1 MKIYAFVV
9 TFNRLELL
17 KRVVECLRNQTYKLE
32 KIIVVNNSSTDGT
45 SKWLEQ
51 QSDLYVITQD
61 NLGGAGGFHTGVKYC
76 YEDGADWIWMM
87 DDDVFPNSDCLER
100 LISYKDEALCMQ
112 PFRYFSDNI
121 LVEWQANY
129 DLKKAQVRPIDFSR
143 ETNVIN
149 NCCFEGCLINR
160 EVVEKIGFPDTRF
173 FIAGDDSSYGWRVS
187 KQFKILY
194 IRDAR
199 MVRAKKST
207 DVNNSQMYEYYTLRN
222 RHLLSAV
229 YDELGISKR
238 KFNQQTFEMY
248 FVAFFKSLCKFE
260 FKRIKFLRR
269 TFFDMI
275 NRKTGKTY

>member
-1 MKIYAFVV
+1 MTAFPSDVP
-9 TFNRLELL
+9 
-17 KRVVECLRNQTYKLE
+17 QAP
-32 KIIVVNNSSTDGT
+32 SS
-45 SKWLEQ
+45 
-51 QSDLYVITQD
+51 
-61 NLGGAGGFHTGVKYC
+61 
-76 YEDGADWIWMM
+76 
-87 DDDVFPNSDCLER
+87 
-100 LISYKDEALCMQ
+100 
-112 PFRYFSDNI
+112 FSDNI

-160 EVVEKIGFPDTRF
+160 EIVEKIGFHDTRF
-173 FIAGDDSSYGWRVS
+173 FIPGDDSSYGWRVS

-199 MVRAKKST
+199 MLRAKKST

>member
-1 MKIYAFVV
+1 MSVFAFIV
-9 TFNRLELL
+9 TYNRLNLL
-17 KRVVECLRNQTYKLE
+17 KKVVADLRSQTYPLD

-45 SKWLEQ
+45 EEWLATQ
-51 QSDLYVITQD
+51 NDLIVIKQP
-61 NLGGAGGFHTGVKYC
+61 NIGGAGGFETGVRYC
-76 YEDGADWIWMM
+76 FENGADWIWMM
-87 DDDVFPNSDCLER
+87 DDDVFPNSDCLEK
-100 LISYKDEALCMQ
+100 LLSYKDQALCLQ
-112 PFRYFSDNI
+112 PYRYFSDNI
-121 LVEWQANY
+121 LVAWQAFY
-129 DLKKAQVRPIDFSR
+129 DLKKAQVVSIDFSK
-143 ETNVIN
+143 ETNIIN
-149 NCCFEGCLINR
+149 NCCFEGCFINR
-160 EVVEKIGFPDTRF
+160 KVVQEVGFPDARF
-173 FIAGDDSSYGWRVS
+173 FIAGDDSSYGWRIS
-187 KQFKILY
+187 KLFKILY

-199 MVRAKKST
+199 MIRAKKSIEI
-207 DVNNSQMYEYYTLRN
+207 NNSQMYEYYTLRN

>member
-1 MKIYAFVV
+1 MSVFAFIV
-9 TFNRLELL
+9 TYNRLNLL
-17 KRVVECLRNQTYKLE
+17 KEVLIALRSQTYPLD

-45 SKWLEQ
+45 EEWLE
-51 QSDLYVITQD
+51 TQD
-61 NLGGAGGFHTGVKYC
+61 DLIVIKQPNIGGAGGFETGVRYC
-76 YEDGADWIWMM
+76 FENGADWIWMM
-87 DDDVFPNSDCLER
+87 DDDVFPNSDCLEK
-100 LISYKDEALCMQ
+100 LLSYKDQALCMQ
-112 PFRYFSDNI
+112 PYRYFSDNI

-129 DLKKAQVRPIDFSR
+129 DLKNAQVKPIDFSK

-149 NCCFEGCLINR
+149 NCCFEGCLINC

>member
-1 MKIYAFVV
+1 MSVFAFIV
-9 TFNRLELL
+9 TYNRLNLL
-17 KRVVECLRNQTYKLE
+17 KEVLIALRSQTYPLD
-32 KIIVVNNSSTDGT
+32 KIIVINNSSTDGT
-45 SKWLEQ
+45 EEWLA
-51 QSDLYVITQD
+51 TQD
-61 NLGGAGGFHTGVKYC
+61 DLIVIKQPNIGGAGGFETGVRYC
-76 YEDGADWIWMM
+76 FENGADWIWMM

-112 PFRYFSDNI
+112 PYRYFSDNI

-129 DLKKAQVRPIDFSR
+129 DLKKAQVKPIDFSK

-160 EVVEKIGFPDTRF
+160 EVVEEIGFPDIRF
-173 FIAGDDSSYGWRVS
+173 FIAGDDSSYGWRIS

>member
-1 MKIYAFVV
+1 MSVFAFIV
-9 TFNRLELL
+9 TYNRLNLL
-17 KRVVECLRNQTYKLE
+17 KEVLIALRSQTYPLD
-32 KIIVVNNSSTDGT
+32 KIIVINNSSTDGT
-45 SKWLEQ
+45 EEWLA
-51 QSDLYVITQD
+51 TQD
-61 NLGGAGGFHTGVKYC
+61 DLIVIKQPNIGGAGGFETGVRYC
-76 YEDGADWIWMM
+76 FENGADWIWMM

-112 PFRYFSDNI
+112 PYRYFSDNI

-129 DLKKAQVRPIDFSR
+129 DLKKAQVKPIDFSR
-143 ETNVIN
+143 ETNVIT

-238 KFNQQTFEMY
+238 KFNQQTFGMY